1 MFQVTEGHL
10 VGFYIVAYLVCS
22 NILVE
27 GTSFIFRVTHFGSG
41 GCSNNWEEEGTGL
54 ALSHW
59 ELNSI
64 MDVFKGHNQ

>member
-1 MFQVTEGHL
+1 MLQVTDGLL
-10 VGFYIVAYLVCS
+10 VGFYIVVYLVCS

-27 GTSFIFRVTHFGSG
+27 STSCIFRVTHFGLG
-41 GCSNNWEEEGTGL
+41 GCSNNWEEEGTRL
-54 ALSHW
+54 ALSQW